1 MNDRDKMNKD
11 AATILVII
19 KYLLIFGIIG
29 LAIYYG
35 STVLVVLLPFVV
47 GLILAKTAFALG
59 NQWKKLVRFLQKKTR
74 IGKWFPVKAHGL
86 SLSKRDS
93 RPAVIFYYLVV
104 IAMLAA
110 VFGLITALIGQIRSL
125 ANYLPDLIRDTS
137 LIEATTSYLADISR
151 RLGGVLTDD
160 SLLFIQELLTSVQAK
175 LVEALPGIVSTML
188 NSIGR
193 FLSNLPA
200 IIIALVVI
208 LMSGHYFVSDSK
220 SIYRFLYRNIQ
231 NRHFVRRSLGLIN
244 SLSNTLFR
252 VIGGYV
258 LLLFITFGEA
268 LIGLTLIGMPY
279 AVLLSLVA
287 AVLDFLPLLG
297 ISATM
302 IPIIVY
308 LFINGNILGGIGAII
323 TLVVISVVR
332 RFIEPPILG
341 NAMRLHPMAT
351 LFSMIL
357 GVSAYGLS
365 GILIGPI
372 VLVIVKEV
380 FSQFGLDRQV
390 RQLLFRLL
398 RNVKEQPVSPEQIN
412 NDK

>member
-1 MNDRDKMNKD
+1 MNDREKMNKD

-29 LAIYYG
+29 LMIYYG

-47 GLILAKTAFALG
+47 GLILAKTAFSLG
-59 NQWKKLVRFLQKKTR
+59 SQWKKLIRFLREKTR
-74 IGKWFPVKAHGL
+74 IGKWFPEKASGL
-86 SLSKRDS
+86 ALTKRDI
-93 RPAVIFYYLVV
+93 RPAIIFYYLVV
-104 IAMLAA
+104 IALLAA
-110 VFGLITALIGQIRSL
+110 VFGVITALIGQIRSL

-137 LIEATTSYLADISR
+137 LIESATDYLADISH
-151 RLGGVLTDD
+151 RLGGFLTAD
-160 SLLFIQELLTSVQAK
+160 SLIFIRNLLTNVQGR
-175 LVEALPGIVSTML
+175 LVEALPEVASTML

-220 SIYRFLYRNIQ
+220 SIYKFLYRNIQ
-231 NRHFVRRSLGLIN
+231 NRHFVRRTLGLVN

-268 LIGLTLIGMPY
+268 LIGLTIIGMPY

-302 IPIIVY
+302 VPIIIYMFV
-308 LFINGNILGGIGAII
+308 NGNILGGIGAII

-365 GILIGPI
+365 GILIGPV
-372 VLVIVKEV
+372 VLVIIKEV

-398 RNVKEQPVSPEQIN
+398 KNVKEQPESS
-412 NDK
+412 D

>member
-1 MNDRDKMNKD
+1 
-11 AATILVII
+11 
-19 KYLLIFGIIG
+19 
-29 LAIYYG
+29 
-35 STVLVVLLPFVV
+35 
-47 GLILAKTAFALG
+47 
-59 NQWKKLVRFLQKKTR
+59 
-74 IGKWFPVKAHGL
+74 
-86 SLSKRDS
+86 
-93 RPAVIFYYLVV
+93 
-104 IAMLAA
+104 
-110 VFGLITALIGQIRSL
+110 
-125 ANYLPDLIRDTS
+125 
-137 LIEATTSYLADISR
+137 
-151 RLGGVLTDD
+151 
-160 SLLFIQELLTSVQAK
+160 
-175 LVEALPGIVSTML
+175 
-188 NSIGR
+188 
-193 FLSNLPA
+193 
-200 IIIALVVI
+200 
-208 LMSGHYFVSDSK
+208 
-220 SIYRFLYRNIQ
+220 
-231 NRHFVRRSLGLIN
+231 
-244 SLSNTLFR
+244 
-252 VIGGYV
+252 V